1 MVRVGWCPCQAW
13 EGKAGL
19 TLQPVDPCESRGWAL
34 PHTLYCLS
42 ADATVTPRA
51 CSEDPQLAS
60 CRGMGGAGS
69 QGWWMCE
76 GN

>member
-34 PHTLYCLS
+34 PHTLYCLL
-42 ADATVTPRA
+42 ADA
-51 CSEDPQLAS
+51 L
-60 CRGMGGAGS
+60 
-69 QGWWMCE
+69 
-76 GN
+76 